1 MPVAMQSS
9 AVPAPA
15 TRRAGR
21 SGRCLGKRCLG
32 APCLGAPCLGKR
44 CRAAAWAVVSVL
56 AGYLVAPTPAAAAGV
71 DVRRELE
78 CLALTIYFE
87 ARGEPDEGKIA
98 VGHVVMNRASHPLFP
113 HKVCEVVQQGGE
125 KLRFRCQFTWWCD
138 GRSDQPADWRAWEKS
153 KALARRIFWDYS
165 RDPTAGALWYH
176 ADYARPRWRG
186 DLSRGPKIGR
196 HVFYGLAKKWD
207 ASDLPDWIPAGYNP
221 DQ

>member
-1 MPVAMQSS
+1 MERDAAELAMASHAIGPQ
-9 AVPAPA
+9 
-15 TRRAGR
+15 RRAAV
-21 SGRCLGKRCLG
+21 L
-32 APCLGAPCLGKR
+32 
-44 CRAAAWAVVSVL
+44 AVVLAL
-56 AGYLVAPTPAAAAGV
+56 AGYLVAPTPAAAGV
-71 DVRRELE
+71 DVSRELE

-113 HKVCEVVQQGGE
+113 RKVCEVVQQGGE

-138 GRSDQPADWRAWEKS
+138 GHSDQPTDWRAWNKS
-153 KALARRIFWDYS
+153 KALARLIYRDYS

-176 ADYARPRWRG
+176 ADYARPRWRR

-196 HVFYGLAKKWD
+196 HVFYGLAKKWA
-207 ASDLPDWIPAGYNP
+207 ASGLPDRIPASYNL

>member
-1 MPVAMQSS
+1 MPVPDAMQS

-15 TRRAGR
+15 ARRAGR
-21 SGRCLGKRCLG
+21 SRRSLGM
-32 APCLGAPCLGKR
+32 R
-44 CRAAAWAVVSVL
+44 CRAAVWAVVLVL
-56 AGYLVAPTPAAAAGV
+56 AGHLVAPTPVAAAGV
-71 DVRRELE
+71 DVRHELE

-98 VGHVVMNRASHPLFP
+98 VGHVVMNRATHPLFP
-113 HKVCEVVQQGGE
+113 QKVCEVVQQGGE
-125 KLRFRCQFTWWCD
+125 KLRFHCQFTWWCD

-196 HVFYGLAKKWD
+196 HVFYGPVRNLD

>member
-15 TRRAGR
+15 ARRAGR
-21 SGRCLGKRCLG
+21 SRRGLKARCLG
-32 APCLGAPCLGKR
+32 AR
-44 CRAAAWAVVSVL
+44 CRAAAWAVVL
-56 AGYLVAPTPAAAAGV
+56 ALVGDLVAPTPAAAGV
-71 DVRRELE
+71 DVSRELE

-113 HKVCEVVQQGGE
+113 RKVCEVVQQGGD
-125 KLRFRCQFTWWCD
+125 KLRFHCQFTWWCD
-138 GRSDQPADWRAWEKS
+138 GRSDQPTDWRAWEKS
-153 KALARRIFWDYS
+153 KALARPIYWDYS

-176 ADYARPRWRG
+176 ADYARPQWRS
-186 DLSRGPKIGR
+186 DLSRGAKIGR
-196 HVFYGLAKKWD
+196 HVFYGLAIDRD
-207 ASDLPDWIPAGYNP
+207 ASDLPDRIPASYSP